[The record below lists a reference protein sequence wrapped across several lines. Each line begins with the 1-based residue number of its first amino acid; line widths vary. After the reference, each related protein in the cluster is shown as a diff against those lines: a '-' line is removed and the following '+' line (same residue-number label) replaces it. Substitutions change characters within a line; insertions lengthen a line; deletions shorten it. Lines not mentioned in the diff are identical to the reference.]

1 VLFQIFQKT
10 LGLGIAIGGTLL
22 ATLLAVIG
30 WLLTHQ
36 NPWLNP

>member
-1 VLFQIFQKT
+1 MIRTALS
-10 LGLGIAIGGTLL
+10 IAIGGTLMG
-22 ATLLAVIG
+22 TFFVVIG